1 MFESSLLN
9 KARTTIPLIVLI
21 LLTSVFWSTSS
32 GDPQIQ
38 QTQPGALLRHGPG
51 NYYPLLKMLD
61 YQARVIIK
69 DSTHGWLNIDV
80 LDDGSGWI
88 SCNALISEDTQ
99 SMPTQRQYQAGT
111 NKPAM
116 GVDRAVVGAMI
127 KGLTQRLGVD
137 AEVATPY
144 EPLPGVDEAS
154 VTAFRS
160 GFNPVDVGK
169 PLTAVATGR
178 NLSSRYLSLSPVLA
192 AQQVAAWGGRNI
204 SVEPYCNQVLLW
216 IADRAGAA
224 NITAR
229 VYVAMR
235 GGNEFCLPG
244 GIIVIGGDLLAI
256 VEDEAELA
264 GILGHELAHA
274 VFQHGECALEK
285 QSWRI
290 GVSETFAELDAET
303 GGYYDKEI
311 AELEEFS
318 AGVILMME
326 RKHSLDIEFT
336 ADSAATIWLARAG
349 YDPEGLLSFLKRLRK
364 GFGEGLTGHGGINLT
379 WLNSRDE
386 LDMRIERLEKQVN
399 KLKRRVKITERY
411 KLRFKQRIG

>member
-9 KARTTIPLIVLI
+9 KARATIPLTVLI
-21 LLTSVFWSTSS
+21 LLTAVFRSTCS

-38 QTQPGALLRHGPG
+38 QTQTGVLVRQGPG

-69 DSTHGWLNIDV
+69 DSTYGWLNIDV

-88 SCNALISEDTQ
+88 SCNALISEDAQ
-99 SMPTQRQYQAGT
+99 SLPSQGQYKAKTG
-111 NKPAM
+111 KPAM

-137 AEVATPY
+137 TEVPTPY
-144 EPLPGVDEAS
+144 EPLPGIDETS
-154 VTAFRS
+154 VAAFRS

-192 AQQVAAWGGRNI
+192 VQQVAVWGGRNS
-204 SVEPYCNQVLLW
+204 SVEPYCNQVLFW
-216 IADRAGAA
+216 IADRAGAV
-224 NITAR
+224 NVTAR
-229 VYVAMR
+229 IYVAMG

-264 GILGHELAHA
+264 GIIGHELAHA
-274 VFQHGECALEK
+274 VFQHGERALEK

-290 GVSETFAELDAET
+290 GVTETFAELDAET
-303 GGYYDKEI
+303 GGYNDKEI

-318 AGVILMME
+318 ASVIQMME
-326 RKHSLDIEFT
+326 RKHSLEEELT

-364 GFGEGLTGHGGINLT
+364 GFGEGLTGHGGINLA

-386 LDMRIERLEKQVN
+386 LDRRIEQLEKQVN
-399 KLKRRVKITERY
+399 ELRSGIRSVERFKI
-411 KLRFKQRIG
+411 RFKQRTD